1 MRLNRKFTAV
11 GLCLL
16 ILVLILVLVTVV
28 LRSPSRMDE
37 AVFDAVDPT
46 DMPSTTPAVSSAV
59 PELSGAEQ
67 EFMTLMTRLRALGGE
82 QATVYR
88 DLGAAKNRAPKE
100 DPEIGALAEAF
111 RTKRRHLAELLNAL
125 PGMAARVSKRDALKR
140 QRLSLMA
147 ERRAVQ
153 AGLSKTPDDR
163 GLLNQRLVLDDR
175 LADVHAQGER
185 VTGEMEAIKKRARNS
200 DPEIKPLTAMLIEIQ
215 HELAAKINLFEPVAR
230 LRQRIDEFDA
240 EAEELQER
248 LTALQRELSGDAGV
262 GDAIDQ
268 SEKSTNEG
276 ERPDPGAG

>member
-1 MRLNRKFTAV
+1 MRLNRKFAVV

-16 ILVLILVLVTVV
+16 IVVLIFVLATVV

-37 AVFDAVDPT
+37 AVSDAVDPT
-46 DMPSTTPAVSSAV
+46 DMALKTPAVSSAV

-125 PGMAARVSKRDALKR
+125 PGMAARTSKRDALKH

-163 GLLNQRLVLDDR
+163 ELLNQRIVLDDR

-185 VTGEMEAIKKRARNS
+185 VTGEIETIKKRSREN
-200 DPEIKPLTAMLIEIQ
+200 DPEIKPLTARLIEIQ
-215 HELAAKINLFEPVAR
+215 HELAAKINHSEPVAR
-230 LRQRIDEFDA
+230 LRRRIDELDA
-240 EAEELQER
+240 EAEALQGR
-248 LTALQRELSGDAGV
+248 LTALQRVMSGDASTGE
-262 GDAIDQ
+262 DIDR
-268 SEKSTNEG
+268 SEKSTDEG
-276 ERPDPGAG
+276 ERPEPGAG